1 MTGRLIGIA
10 RRERKRAPMEE
21 LQRAQIEADAGLEG
35 DSRAR
40 FRNRG
45 VTVMAREAWEAALAD
60 LGDADDLPWT
70 LRRANFLVEQ
80 IELPREP
87 GGLIQ
92 VGSALLRITG
102 ETDPC
107 ERMEEQHAGLQAALV
122 PDWRGGVTCRVIRGG
137 EVALGDEVAVVEEP
151 A

>member
-21 LQRAQIEADAGLEG
+21 LQRARIEADAGLEG

-45 VTVMAREAWEAALAD
+45 VTLIAREAWEAALAD
-60 LGDADDLPWT
+60 LGAADALPWT
-70 LRRANFLVEQ
+70 LRRANLLVEQ
-80 IELPREP
+80 LELPRKR
-87 GGLIQ
+87 GRLIQ
-92 VGSALLRITG
+92 VGGALLRITG

-107 ERMEEQHAGLQAALV
+107 NRMEEQRKGLQAALA
-122 PDWRGGVTCRVIRGG
+122 PDWRGGVTCRVVRGA
-137 EVALGDEVAVVEEP
+137 EVALGDQVAIVDEP

>member
-10 RRERKRAPMEE
+10 KRERKRAPMQEV
-21 LQRAQIEADAGLEG
+21 QQARIEADGGLEG

-45 VTVMAREAWEAALAD
+45 VTVMTRESWEAALAD
-60 LGDADDLPWT
+60 LGQAEALPWT
-70 LRRANFLVEQ
+70 LRRANLLVEQ
-80 IELPREP
+80 IDLPREKNKHIRV
-87 GGLIQ
+87 GGT
-92 VGSALLRITG
+92 LLQITG

-107 ERMEEQHAGLQAALV
+107 ERMEEQHAGLEAALA

-137 EVALGDEVAVVEEP
+137 EVAIGDQVALVEETT
-151 A
+151 

>member
-21 LQRAQIEADAGLEG
+21 LQRTLIETDAGLEG

-60 LGDADDLPWT
+60 LSDADALPWT
-70 LRRANFLVEQ
+70 LRRANLLVEQ
-80 IELPREP
+80 IKLPREL
-87 GGLIQ
+87 GKLIQ
-92 VGSALLRITG
+92 VGGALLRITD

-107 ERMEEQHAGLQAALV
+107 NRMEEQHAGLQAALG
-122 PDWRGGVTCRVIRGG
+122 PDWRGGVTCRVVQGG
-137 EVALGDEVAVVEEP
+137 EVTLGDQVRIVEEP